1 MTNRP
6 VREVV
11 MVEWEIHGMEFGSC
25 NCAYGCPCQFNA
37 PPTYGHC
44 RAINFTQIDRGYFGA
59 TELAGLRM
67 AFTAIWPGAVHEGN
81 GAYQPILDQRA
92 DPAQRIALL
101 SILAG
106 RETDTLATSFA
117 VYSAMCS
124 TVHEPLVTEIDMDV
138 DMEARI
144 ARCEAK
150 GAASVRGEPIRNP
163 VTGAEHRVGIVLPNG
178 FEFTRNECGRGWG
191 VAQGPVTMK
200 LEDTYAS
207 WHETHLNRRGVIR
220 S

>member
-1 MTNRP
+1 
-6 VREVV
+6 

-37 PPTYGHC
+37 LPTHGHC
-44 RAINFTQIDRGYFGA
+44 RTIGFTQI
-59 TELAGLRM
+59 AGLRM
-67 AFTAIWPGAVHEGN
+67 AFAAIWPGAVHEGN
-81 GAYQPILDQRA
+81 GAYLPILDQRA
-92 DPAQRIALL
+92 DPAQRTGLL
-101 SILAG
+101 SILTG

-117 VYSAMCS
+117 VYSGMCS
-124 TVHEPLVTEIDMDV
+124 TIHEPVVTGIDMEI
-138 DMEARI
+138 DMEART

-150 GAASVRGEPIRNP
+150 GTASVRGEPIRNP

-191 VAQGPVTMK
+191 TALGCLSMS
-200 LEDTYAS
+200 LEDSYAS
-207 WHETHLNRRGVIR
+207 WHETHLNRHGIIR